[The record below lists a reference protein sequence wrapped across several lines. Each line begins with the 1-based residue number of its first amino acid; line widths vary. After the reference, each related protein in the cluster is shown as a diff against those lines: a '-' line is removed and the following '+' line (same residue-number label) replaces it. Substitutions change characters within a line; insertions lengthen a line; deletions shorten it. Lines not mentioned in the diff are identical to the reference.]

1 MEEIS
6 KEELDELA
14 DTLEKVTHVVRN
26 ASQGME
32 EISEDELDEVMRAP
46 QSKPRKS
53 KVLER
58 SYHNWFY
65 ELQHTYATC
74 ENVDC
79 IDPRGTD
86 SAMVAEVNGSSM
98 CRFCFLAGWKLETP
112 A

>member
-1 MEEIS
+1 MEELS
-6 KEELDELA
+6 SEELAEIA
-14 DTLEKVTHVVRN
+14 NTLEKVTHVVKK
-26 ASQGME
+26 ASQEME
-32 EISEDELDEVMRAP
+32 EISPEELDEVMRAP

-65 ELQHTYATC
+65 ETKQSYGEC
-74 ENVDC
+74 ENPDC

-86 SAMVAEVNGSSM
+86 TAMVAEANGFKM
-98 CRFCFLAGWKLETP
+98 CRFCFLAGWKTEE